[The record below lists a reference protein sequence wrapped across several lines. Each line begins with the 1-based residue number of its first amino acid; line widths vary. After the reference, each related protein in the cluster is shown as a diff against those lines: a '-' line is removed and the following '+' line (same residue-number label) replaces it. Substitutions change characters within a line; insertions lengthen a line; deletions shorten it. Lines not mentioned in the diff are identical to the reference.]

1 MPTLPPMTSLGQI
14 FLLLLVIA
22 ILVHASC
29 RSTKRGPTP
38 VKLESLDE
46 VIALRNA
53 SEWACKQIERDDP
66 RWRTVAFLLDYLSV
80 ASFAFSAPLSAN
92 ELELLAPFIDGI
104 IGGQGPPS
112 SWSADYETWNR
123 AVLKAF
129 KARISSEGLWAES
142 H

>member
-1 MPTLPPMTSLGQI
+1 MTSLGQI

-38 VKLESLDE
+38 VRLESLDE

-53 SEWACKQIERDDP
+53 SEWACKEIERDDP
-66 RWRTVAFLLDYLSV
+66 RWRTVAFLLDYLSL
-80 ASFAFSAPLSAN
+80 ASFAFGAPLSAN

-123 AVLKAF
+123 AVLRGF
-129 KARISSEGLWAES
+129 KDRIRSEGLWAGS
-142 H
+142 N